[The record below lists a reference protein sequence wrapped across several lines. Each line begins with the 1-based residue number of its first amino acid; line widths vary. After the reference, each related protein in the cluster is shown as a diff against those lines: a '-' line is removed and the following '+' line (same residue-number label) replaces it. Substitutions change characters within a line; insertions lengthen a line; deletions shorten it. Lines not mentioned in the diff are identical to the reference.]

1 MKRMLVAL
9 FLVGGAAAG
18 CAKQPPVARAVAP
31 VAGAPAGAAQSD
43 LDLARV
49 VATVD
54 GQAITVKDL
63 DAEISPELDR
73 LSQEKV
79 GLRKQAL
86 DQMVIMRLVDAEAKK
101 DGTTQEAWLKK
112 QVDGSTPEASEVD
125 AKKFYD
131 ENSAQMGGKSFDD
144 QKSHI
149 VTFLTHRK
157 RQEAANKLF
166 DELKSKAKIQ
176 ITLDEPSADATT
188 HTPQGTPRTP

>member
-31 VAGAPAGAAQSD
+31 VAGAAQSD

-49 VATVD
+49 VATIN
-54 GQAITVKDL
+54 GQAITAKDL
-63 DAEISPELDR
+63 DTEISPELDR
-73 LSQEKV
+73 LSQERA

-101 DGTTQEAWLKK
+101 DGMTQEAWLKK

-166 DELKSKAKIQ
+166 DELKSKAKVQ
-176 ITLDEPSADATT
+176 ITLDEPSADATA
-188 HTPQGTPRTP
+188 HAPQGAPRTP